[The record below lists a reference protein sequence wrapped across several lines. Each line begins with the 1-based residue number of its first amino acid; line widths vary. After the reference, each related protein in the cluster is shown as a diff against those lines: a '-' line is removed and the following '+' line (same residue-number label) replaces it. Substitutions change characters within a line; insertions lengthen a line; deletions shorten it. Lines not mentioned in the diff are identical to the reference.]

1 VVSLTA
7 VVPSATARA
16 TTGAQAVAPKPTA
29 LAVAEALVAGFGP
42 GATVDDSSATRCMSA
57 PATPL
62 AYRTDRIILRPS
74 TTTTTADAVNRVAD
88 ALRVEMGP
96 GTFTIGVPET
106 ITWDPAAD
114 PGHVAPPGRLRSG
127 VSSPPADSDLLI
139 RRVVSVPIQSQN
151 GEDVP
156 VVRLARRLRADGQ
169 PASPDY
175 LMSPGNGPLGVWP
188 DGGPEPTGAPGTPRP
203 GLGAGT
209 TVAVYDT
216 GVPNSGLATLPPN
229 LTRLAPG
236 DTEQPDRNGDGTAD
250 LYFSVHLTAIAG
262 MFATIVP
269 DATVL
274 GIRIT
279 GANGIA
285 TDFSAAKRMATTLR
299 GANDMGRWPQVIVNS
314 FGSTVCGAAT
324 NGAGVDMV
332 PLGLEMVAEAV
343 DRHAE
348 AMVVA
353 AAGNRGTDKRF
364 YPAAFQGEF
373 PAVISVGALDATT
386 DADGDPWTSA
396 SRTAAPASF
405 SNFGS
410 WVTAWAPGVSLP
422 TYHAIGQRYDINGQ
436 VINGY
441 AKVNG
446 TSFAAP
452 MVGAEILEQIARTGQ
467 KPQDAWQAIHD
478 SGRTCSAAVGSGVAV
493 ALTTMTDTATTMAD
507 PLLPT
512 EC

>member
-1 VVSLTA
+1 
-7 VVPSATARA
+7 
-16 TTGAQAVAPKPTA
+16 
-29 LAVAEALVAGFGP
+29 
-42 GATVDDSSATRCMSA
+42 
-57 PATPL
+57 
-62 AYRTDRIILRPS
+62 
-74 TTTTTADAVNRVAD
+74 
-88 ALRVEMGP
+88 
-96 GTFTIGVPET
+96 
-106 ITWDPAAD
+106 
-114 PGHVAPPGRLRSG
+114 
-127 VSSPPADSDLLI
+127 
-139 RRVVSVPIQSQN
+139 
-151 GEDVP
+151 
-156 VVRLARRLRADGQ
+156 
-169 PASPDY
+169 
-175 LMSPGNGPLGVWP
+175 
-188 DGGPEPTGAPGTPRP
+188 
-203 GLGAGT
+203 
-209 TVAVYDT
+209 
-216 GVPNSGLATLPPN
+216 
-229 LTRLAPG
+229 
-236 DTEQPDRNGDGTAD
+236 
-250 LYFSVHLTAIAG
+250 
-262 MFATIVP
+262 
-269 DATVL
+269 
-274 GIRIT
+274 
-279 GANGIA
+279 
-285 TDFSAAKRMATTLR
+285 
-299 GANDMGRWPQVIVNS
+299 
-314 FGSTVCGAAT
+314 
-324 NGAGVDMV
+324 
-332 PLGLEMVAEAV
+332 
-343 DRHAE
+343 
-348 AMVVA
+348 MVVA

-422 TYHAIGQRYDINGQ
+422 TYHAIGLRYDINGQ